1 MVKVFKHTHRF
12 DDAPQTVLLAFYL
25 RYPNPFASHVLSC
38 DVISRDIDSDTGSIS
53 TQRLILKKGIVPR
66 WARTWL
72 ENFGMMGGGGLE
84 AWVLEESEVWVD
96 PESGELRLKSMT
108 RNISH
113 KKLMHVTEGT
123 ELESAA
129 PFRGT
134 YQHTTALIS
143 SNFGSDS
150 RLSSFARGRIE
161 NWGAARFEGN
171 SERAR
176 QGMSLIMERLR
187 AYQALPNTLEA
198 EESETT
204 STTTVSA
211 DDQERRPHSFYA
223 ERRTPRTT
231 VFGSGSNNEEW
242 EEYRPAAHRNNK
254 FTEKYTTGDKTSGSG
269 QSERSAPPT
278 TLPSSF
284 FLSTRSATAS
294 TMHQIYPSLGKRFRR
309 EEQHVES
316 HDHRRASSAD
326 GVFPLRNWQDS
337 EQRKEE
343 SDER

>member
-38 DVISRDIDSDTGSIS
+38 DVISRDIDTNTGSIS

-113 KKLMHVTEGT
+113 KKLMHVAEGT

-129 PFRGT
+129 PFR
-134 YQHTTALIS
+134 QHTTALIS

-187 AYQALPNTLEA
+187 GYQALPNTLEA

-204 STTTVSA
+204 VST
-211 DDQERRPHSFYA
+211 DDQQRRPHSFYA
-223 ERRTPRTT
+223 ERGTSRTT
-231 VFGSGSNNEEW
+231 AFGSGSNNDEW
-242 EEYRPAAHRNNK
+242 EEYRPAAHRNK
-254 FTEKYTTGDKTSGSG
+254 FSEKYTTGDPSSGSG
-269 QSERSAPPT
+269 RGEKSGASTP
-278 TLPSSF
+278 LPSSF
-284 FLSTRSATAS
+284 FLATRPDTGS
-294 TMHQIYPSLGKRFRR
+294 TMNQLYPSLRKRFRR
-309 EEQHVES
+309 EEQQVYA
-316 HDHRRASSAD
+316 HDRRSDISATRD
-326 GVFPLRNWQDS
+326 FSLRHWEDS
-337 EQRKEE
+337 EQGNAEDGR
-343 SDER
+343 R